1 MSLLEKIA
9 LVEILV
15 AEIKEL
21 IGTPALDIPVVP
33 WYENIPAGGVLCW
46 RSDCME
52 DLYNQMRDA
61 ARGDAY
67 LIYNYG
73 ADDAYPFQHYCWW
86 RYAIPVDPNLRL
98 PNGAITL

>member
-61 ARGDAY
+61 ARGDACR
-67 LIYNYG
+67 IYDYYAG
-73 ADDAYPFQHYCWW
+73 VQRPFQHCCWW
-86 RYAIPVDPNLRL
+86 KYAIPVDPALRL